1 MEATKNTLRQV
12 IISKRL
18 KLGSSFAEIRSKIET
33 DSKYAGLKNLCRF
46 RPEEN
51 ELAYRTEKI
60 YPNRC
65 EHPKRIPILFL
76 FSNPHPDSVACGL
89 FLSEPHSRSFWQ
101 RLSEINKDYLQFPQG
116 AVNLEHWEESIL
128 KLREIMLKGDYKSPF
143 LLYFHCLYPIPTSKP
158 KDLRGLFK
166 SAPHI
171 WKEIKVSSNR
181 ELFKLTKNEQIKHI
195 VVFNVGVFRTITKT
209 KVKGWGKKD
218 AAEEFLK
225 SGNKERYWGVDSN
238 GAHIYLSLHTRAK
251 NWKDGKGQYYF
262 TRFLDLIFTRIKE
275 TI

>member
-1 MEATKNTLRQV
+1 MEPIITKRSLE
-12 IISKRL
+12 
-18 KLGSSFAEIRSKIET
+18 LGSSFDSIKKKIET
-33 DSKYAGLKNLCRF
+33 DAKYCGLKKLCKFYPDEKRL
-46 RPEEN
+46 E
-51 ELAYRTEKI
+51 YCTERI
-60 YPNRC
+60 YPS
-65 EHPKRIPILFL
+65 EYSGRIPILFL